1 MESDIRQLMI
11 HKLDTTR
18 SGKYSDFIDR
28 INSEL
33 LELLYLQHIPTEN
46 PIKKLYEQ

>member
-1 MESDIRQLMI
+1 MVHE
-11 HKLDTTR
+11 LDATR
-18 SGKYSDFIDR
+18 SGKCSDFIDR

-33 LELLYLQHIPTEN
+33 LELLFSQHIPTEK